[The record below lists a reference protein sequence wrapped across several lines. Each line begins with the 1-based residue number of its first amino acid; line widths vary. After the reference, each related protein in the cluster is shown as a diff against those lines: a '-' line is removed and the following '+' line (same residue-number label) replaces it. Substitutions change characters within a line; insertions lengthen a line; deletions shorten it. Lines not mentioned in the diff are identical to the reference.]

1 MPTGSQPDSMG
12 KTTIQLDDGTAD
24 RLYERKARG
33 ESYDDIVRQL
43 LGETCEERATTDVP
57 SIDWARVRDDCGFDV
72 GELEAAQAVV
82 DYCAQHRGATKAR
95 ILTDVYP
102 DHATGKTEDWW
113 WRQIVTEDGL
123 ESAGVLDGANAR
135 VMEIAGE

>member
-1 MPTGSQPDSMG
+1 MRPDIDISHTKNG
-12 KTTIQLDDGTAD
+12 RIKDFAAERGLTTSEAYAQIIDAGLEELVADG
-24 RLYERKARG
+24 
-33 ESYDDIVRQL
+33 
-43 LGETCEERATTDVP
+43 P
-57 SIDWARVRDDCGFDV
+57 SIDWARVRDDCGFGDD
-72 GELEAAQAVV
+72 ELEAAQAVV

-95 ILTDVYP
+95 ILADVYP

-123 ESAGVLDGANAR
+123 ESAGVLDGENAR